1 MPNNKSA
8 KSAFQHALQQS
19 YDECANS
26 RGRTLLYQFPS
37 ALKWIGK
44 GRASKELYIW
54 SKDIVHENAVESE
67 SLAAW
72 INEWI
77 SRDPESSLDV
87 QTLHDAVLLAQLT
100 PFLPEYMD
108 IETWGQL
115 VTHLLGYMS
124 LVNDLHPKESPVAF
138 AIAAAELP
146 IVLHRYHRSISDYL
160 AVNHAMKNMIVS
172 LEEALG
178 DDGLPH
184 ANMFPDFQETLASW
198 TRMYFACQNA
208 PDVPSCPDDIE
219 LLFQQCARNSLSL
232 SRDDHEILCTH
243 ERSMPGWKR
252 LRELAVTLV
261 GETSD
266 KRLLCTRQPNSASR
280 VRTYS
285 KYALPEMSFQSDW
298 SECAVARSSW
308 DLGTTGI
315 YVIYSESIQI
325 EMEGANGLIIS
336 SLGEPRVSLEGE
348 AESSILNRI
357 SDWSCTSWFND
368 HEAVYM
374 EFESRFSNDVTVQRQ
389 LVMAKDEA
397 VILTADAV
405 ISDSDHTL
413 SYSCEVELSDRLQM
427 FEAEEHSEGF
437 VVGLEPEV
445 LVLPMGLDEWR
456 GSDLKGSL
464 RKSDKGFV
472 HSIRS
477 QDGALYAPLLF
488 CLSRDAGT
496 EPYTWRQLSVAEGL
510 SRTPDSIAVGYRAQ
524 FNESQWLIYRSL
536 APPASRSILG
546 QNTTAEFIFGAV
558 DDKGEFHQYVGV
570 EGMISN

>member
-8 KSAFQHALQQS
+8 KSAFQYALQQS
-19 YDECANS
+19 YDESANC

-37 ALKWIGK
+37 ALKWISK
-44 GRASKELYIW
+44 GRASKELYTW

-77 SRDPESSLDV
+77 SRDAQSSLDER
-87 QTLHDAVLLAQLT
+87 QLHDAVLLAQLI
-100 PFLPEYMD
+100 PFLPQYID
-108 IETWGQL
+108 IETWSQL
-115 VTHLLGYMS
+115 VTHLLGYRS
-124 LVNDLHPKESPVAF
+124 LVNDLHPKESPLAF

-146 IVLHRYHRSISDYL
+146 IVLHRYHRPLSDSL
-160 AVNHAMKNMIVS
+160 VIDHAMKNVIVS
-172 LEEALG
+172 LEESLG
-178 DDGLPH
+178 DDDLPH
-184 ANMFPDFQETLASW
+184 ANMFSDFQETLASW
-198 TRMYFACQNA
+198 TRMYFACQKA
-208 PDVPSCPDDIE
+208 PDVPSCPEDIE
-219 LLFQQCARNSLSL
+219 LLFQRCARNSLLL
-232 SRDDHEILCTH
+232 SRGDHETFCTH
-243 ERSMPGWKR
+243 TRSMPGWKR
-252 LRELAVTLV
+252 LRELAVTLA
-261 GETSD
+261 GEPSD
-266 KRLLCTRQPNSASR
+266 KRLLCTRQPKSASR
-280 VRTYS
+280 VRSYS

-308 DLGTTGI
+308 DLGTAGI
-315 YVIYSESIQI
+315 YVTYSESMQI

-336 SLGEPRVSLEGE
+336 SVGEPRVSLHGE
-348 AESSILNRI
+348 TDSSTLNRI
-357 SDWSCTSWFND
+357 SEWSCTSWFND

-389 LVMAKDEA
+389 LVMAKDES
-397 VILTADAV
+397 VVLMADAV
-405 ISDSDHTL
+405 ISEVEDTL

-437 VVGLEPEV
+437 VVGLEPEA

-456 GSDLKGSL
+456 QSDLKGSL
-464 RKSDKGFV
+464 RRSDEGFV
-472 HSIRS
+472 YSINH

-496 EPYTWRQLSVAEGL
+496 EPYTWRRLSVAEGL
-510 SRTPDSIAVGYRAQ
+510 SRTPNSTAVGYRAQ

-558 DDKGEFHQYVGV
+558 DDKGMFHQYVGV
-570 EGMISN
+570 EGAISN